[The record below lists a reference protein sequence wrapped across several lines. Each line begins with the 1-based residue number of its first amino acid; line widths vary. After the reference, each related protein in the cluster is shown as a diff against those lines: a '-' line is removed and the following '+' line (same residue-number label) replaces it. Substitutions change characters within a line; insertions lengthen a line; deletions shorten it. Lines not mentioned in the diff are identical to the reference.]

1 MSKFLFCTVIGL
13 SVLFGHYTTESSSIS
28 QEYSTTAVVTMVGG
42 KIAAH
47 NNNKIVEKYKRK
59 DCPVCK
65 GKGWY
70 LSGDGIAKIN
80 CQYCEP

>member
-1 MSKFLFCTVIGL
+1 MLVTSLVFAATPK
-13 SVLFGHYTTESSSIS
+13 YR
-28 QEYSTTAVVTMVGG
+28 TTAVVTLTGG
-42 KIAAH
+42 IVKASL
-47 NNNKIVEKYKRK
+47 KDEVVEKYKRK

>member
-1 MSKFLFCTVIGL
+1 MINKILFASIISL
-13 SVLFGHYTTESSSIS
+13 PILFGSSNN
-28 QEYSTTAVVTMVGG
+28 YSATAVVTLAGA
-42 KIAAH
+42 KIASE
-47 NNNKIVEKYKRK
+47 NSDVIEKYKRK

-70 LSGDGIAKIN
+70 ISGDGIAKIQ

>member
-1 MSKFLFCTVIGL
+1 MFKL
-13 SVLFGHYTTESSSIS
+13 LFGTMLITSLVFAATPK
-28 QEYSTTAVVTMVGG
+28 YSTTAVVALTGG
-42 KIAAH
+42 IVKASL
-47 NNNKIVEKYKRK
+47 KDEVVEKYKRK

>member
-1 MSKFLFCTVIGL
+1 MSKYLLSAVFFAAVITA
-13 SVLFGHYTTESSSIS
+13 SVPK
-28 QEYSTTAVVTMVGG
+28 YSTTAVVTITGAVI
-42 KIAAH
+42 KSSQQEV
-47 NNNKIVEKYKRK
+47 VEKYKRK

-70 LSGDGIAKIN
+70 ISGDGIAKIQ